1 MYFFIFVHSEVEK
14 NLSAA
19 RRKDLDE
26 SEYSSNMNRQRPSS
40 EIQNRNIPKSVNR
53 SQSAKMLVSGTVFQI
68 VIQSCF
74 LRLGLVTLDIARVNI
89 PE

>member
-1 MYFFIFVHSEVEK
+1 MFVHSEVEK

-26 SEYSSNMNRQRPSS
+26 SEYSSNMGRQRPSS

-53 SQSAKMLVSGTVFQI
+53 SQSAKVLMSGTVFL
-68 VIQSCF
+68 
-74 LRLGLVTLDIARVNI
+74 LRLMSFDIARFTI
-89 PE
+89 LE